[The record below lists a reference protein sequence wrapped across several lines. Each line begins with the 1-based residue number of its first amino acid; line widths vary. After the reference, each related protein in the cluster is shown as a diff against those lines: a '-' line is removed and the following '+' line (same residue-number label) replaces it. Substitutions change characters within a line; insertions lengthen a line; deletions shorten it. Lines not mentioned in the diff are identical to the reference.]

1 MAEVTTMRAGRVGGV
16 WACAWLG
23 LAGLCLG
30 AAPGSEAKRLSAEE
44 TVLYVEVARPEAL
57 LDRLTGDRVGALL
70 KAVPGLEQGLRDNR
84 QLRELSQVARFLAT
98 VLDTTPE
105 AGLRAIAGGGAVL
118 AVEGKTQVER
128 VYLIVTPKDLAFAEK
143 AHAKL
148 VELARQDAEGKGN
161 PDPIKEADYKGV
173 HGYSVDSKEAHAI
186 VDGQVVIA
194 SGGDALKA
202 WIDRVQ
208 DPKAVGKAL
217 ADDASWQ
224 ARKAAQDPEAAA
236 WALARVDRLRTLDPK
251 RYAMEKVDPGALFVF
266 GPWIEAARKADWA
279 TVSLT
284 WTDARL
290 GANVAVG
297 APAGSIPPAMKGF
310 RPAGSGGGAKAP
322 LRPPGTIAT
331 ASLWRDLAAV
341 WEARGDIFPPEA
353 QQGFAQLDTFAGQ
366 FFGGRDFGSGVLGA
380 LGQDWR
386 LVVVRQNPAKL
397 NPRPDV
403 LLPGFALVVDLNG
416 EDPDF
421 AQRLLAAYQS
431 FVGLANLG
439 AAQSKAPPLMQGSE
453 AFEGVT
459 LSTARFLP
467 PKVAAPADEPV
478 HIRHN
483 LSPAV
488 VQVGNQFVFS
498 STVELAKA
506 LVTTLK
512 AGEAATATRSDQ
524 TLRVEADG
532 RALAALVDQNRG
544 RLVEQNILEKGND
557 RARAEAE
564 IDLLKTLATYLGQ
577 GRLAATDTADGA
589 SFTLNFAL
597 DR

>member
-1 MAEVTTMRAGRVGGV
+1 MRVAGIGAVV
-16 WACAWLG
+16 ACAWLG
-23 LAGLCLG
+23 LAGPSQG
-30 AAPGSEAKRLSAEE
+30 AAPGSEARRLSAEDA
-44 TVLYVEVARPEAL
+44 VLYVEVARPEIL
-57 LDRLTGDRVGALL
+57 FDRVTGDRVGRLL
-70 KAVPGLEQGLRDNR
+70 KAVPGLEAGLRDNG
-84 QLRELSQVARFLAT
+84 QVRELTQVVKFLAT

-105 AGLRAIAGGGAVL
+105 AGLRAIVGGGAVL
-118 AVEGKTQVER
+118 AVEGKAKVER

-148 VELARQDAEGKGN
+148 VELARQDAEGKGK
-161 PDPIKEADYKGV
+161 PDPVKEADYKGV
-173 HGYSVDSKEAHAI
+173 HGFSVDANEAHAI
-186 VDGQVVIA
+186 VDGQLVVA
-194 SGGDALKA
+194 NGGDALKA

-208 DPKAVGKAL
+208 DAGAVGKPL
-217 ADDASWQ
+217 ADDPAWL
-224 ARKAAQDPEAAA
+224 ARRQAQDPEAAA
-236 WALARVDRLRTLDPK
+236 WALARVDRLRAIDPK
-251 RYAMEKVDPGALFVF
+251 FYAMEKVDAGALFVF

-279 TVSLT
+279 TASLT

-290 GANVAVG
+290 AANLAVG
-297 APAGSIPPAMKGF
+297 APAGSIPASLKGF
-310 RPAGSGGGAKAP
+310 RPPGPGRGAKAP
-322 LRPPGTIAT
+322 LAPPGTIAS

-341 WEARGDIFPPEA
+341 WEARGEIFPPES

-386 LVVVRQNPAKL
+386 LVVVKQDPAGL

-453 AFEGVT
+453 AFDGVT
-459 LSTARFLP
+459 ISTARFLP
-467 PKVAAPADEPV
+467 PKVAAPGDEPV

-488 VQVGNQFVFS
+488 AQVGNQFVFS
-498 STVELAKA
+498 STVELARAMVK
-506 LVTTLK
+506 TLK
-512 AGEAATATRSDQ
+512 EGGDAAAARTDQ
-524 TLRVEADG
+524 TLRVEASG
-532 RALAALVDQNRG
+532 RALAALVDQNRE
-544 RLVEQNILEKGND
+544 RLVEQNILEKGHD
-557 RARAEAE
+557 RARAESE
-564 IDLLKTLATYLGQ
+564 VDLLRTLATYLGR
-577 GRLAATDTADGA
+577 GTLSATDTADGVG
-589 SFTLNFAL
+589 FTLNFAL
-597 DR
+597 DK